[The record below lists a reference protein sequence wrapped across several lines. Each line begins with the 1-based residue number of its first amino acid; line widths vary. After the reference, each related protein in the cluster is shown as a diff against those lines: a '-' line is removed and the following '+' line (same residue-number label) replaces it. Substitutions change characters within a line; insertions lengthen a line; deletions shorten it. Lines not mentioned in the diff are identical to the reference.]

1 MQSGGGGAVSGL
13 TVAIDVGGTKLV
25 GALLDDDGVRHR
37 VERPTPGPPGAADPG
52 SQALRELAAELAAV
66 AGQERADREGV
77 GVTAVGVGCC
87 EYVDGGRLTST
98 EVLAWT
104 EQPGD
109 WLPTLF
115 PGATVVVESDV
126 RCGLMAER
134 RLGAAREVDSAVF
147 VSWGTGLSSA
157 VLLDGR
163 IWSGTRGRAIA
174 LGELPGPLGLN
185 LEGFVSGAGMA
196 ARWGS
201 ATGHAGRD
209 ARALLAAA
217 ESGEPTAQAIAATAG
232 QALAEALSG
241 VAHLLDPAR
250 IVLGGGLGCA
260 DTVARR
266 AVITHWSRLGP
277 PGELVI
283 AELGP
288 DGPLLG
294 AGLAAGWCG

>member
-1 MQSGGGGAVSGL
+1 MPGL
-13 TVAIDVGGTKLV
+13 TIAFDVGGSKLV

-37 VERPTPGPPGAADPG
+37 VERATPGPPGAADPG
-52 SQALRELAAELAAV
+52 SQALRSLAAELAELA
-66 AGQERADREGV
+66 ERAERAAGAEDADR
-77 GVTAVGVGCC
+77 VTAVGLGCC

-104 EQPGD
+104 EQPSD
-109 WLPTLF
+109 WLPTVF
-115 PGATVVVESDV
+115 PGAVVVVESDV
-126 RCGLMAER
+126 RCGLLAER
-134 RLGAAREVDSAVF
+134 RLGAVRDLDSAVF

-157 VLLDGR
+157 LLVDGR
-163 IWSGTRGRAIA
+163 IWPGTRGRAIA
-174 LGELPGPLGLN
+174 LGELPGPLGLD
-185 LEGFVSGAGMA
+185 LEEFCSGAGMA

-201 ATGHAGRD
+201 ATGRGGRD

-217 ESGEPTAQAIAATAG
+217 ESGEPTALAIAATAG
-232 QALAEALSG
+232 QALADALVA

-266 AVITHWSRLGP
+266 ALIRHWSRLGAAA
-277 PGELVI
+277 ELVV

-294 AGLAAGWCG
+294 AGLAAGWRG

>member
-1 MQSGGGGAVSGL
+1 
-13 TVAIDVGGTKLV
+13 V
-25 GALLDDDGVRHR
+25 GALLDAGGIRHR

-52 SQALRELAAELAAV
+52 SSGLRRLAADLAAL
-66 AGQERADREGV
+66 AGGWVRADRPGV
-77 GVTAVGVGCC
+77 DVTAVGLGCC
-87 EYVDGGRLTST
+87 EYVHGGRLTST

-104 EQPGD
+104 EQPAD
-109 WLPTLF
+109 WLPTVF
-115 PGATVVVESDV
+115 PRATVVVESDV
-126 RCGLMAER
+126 RCGLVAER
-134 RLGAAREVDSAVF
+134 RLGAARDVDSAVF

-163 IWSGTRGRAIA
+163 IWPGTRGRAIA

-201 ATGHAGRD
+201 ATGRTGRD

-217 ESGEPTAQAIAATAG
+217 ESSEPTARAIAATAG

-241 VAHLLDPAR
+241 VVHLLDPAR

-266 AVITHWSRLGP
+266 ALTRHWSRLDSP
-277 PGELVI
+277 AELVI

-294 AGLAAGWCG
+294 AGLAAGWRG

>member
-1 MQSGGGGAVSGL
+1 VSGL

-25 GALLDDDGVRHR
+25 GALLDDDGIRHR
-37 VERPTPGPPGAADPG
+37 VELPTPGPPGAADPG
-52 SQALRELAAELAAV
+52 SLSLRRLAADLAGR
-66 AGQERADREGV
+66 AGQESAGRERTDQAGV
-77 GVTAVGVGCC
+77 GVAAVGLGCC
-87 EYVDGGRLTST
+87 EYVDAGRLTST

-104 EQPGD
+104 EQPAD
-109 WLPTLF
+109 WLPTVF
-115 PGATVVVESDV
+115 PGARVVVESDV
-126 RCGLMAER
+126 RCGLLAER
-134 RLGAAREVDSAVF
+134 ASGAARDVDSAVF

-163 IWSGTRGRAIA
+163 IWTGSRGRAIA

-201 ATGHAGRD
+201 ATGRTGRD

-217 ESGEPTAQAIAATAG
+217 DSGEPTAQPIAATAG
-232 QALAEALSG
+232 QALAEALAG
-241 VAHLLDPAR
+241 VVHLLDPAR

-260 DTVARR
+260 DTLARR
-266 AVITHWSRLGP
+266 ALIRHWSRLGVP
-277 PGELVI
+277 AELVI
-283 AELGP
+283 AEQGP

-294 AGLAAGWCG
+294 AGLAAGWRG

>member
-1 MQSGGGGAVSGL
+1 MSGL

-25 GALLDDDGVRHR
+25 GALIDDHGVRHR

-52 SQALRELAAELAAV
+52 SLALRRLAAELAAL
-66 AGQERADREGV
+66 AGQERAGQEGV
-77 GVTAVGVGCC
+77 AVTAVGLGCC
-87 EYVDGGRLTST
+87 EYVDGDRLTST

-104 EQPGD
+104 DQPAD
-109 WLPTLF
+109 WLPAVF

-126 RCGLMAER
+126 RCGLLAER
-134 RLGAAREVDSAVF
+134 RLGAARDVDSAVF

-157 VLLDGR
+157 CCWTAGSGPVPVAGR
-163 IWSGTRGRAIA
+163 SRWVSCRDRSGTISRSSSRGPGWPPVG
-174 LGELPGPLGLN
+174 LGIGRP
-185 LEGFVSGAGMA
+185 
-196 ARWGS
+196 
-201 ATGHAGRD
+201 GRD

-217 ESGEPTAQAIAATAG
+217 ESRESTALAIAATAG

-241 VAHLLDPAR
+241 VVHLLDPAR

-266 AVITHWSRLGP
+266 ALIRQWSRSGDP
-277 PGELVI
+277 AELVI

-294 AGLAAGWCG
+294 AGLAAGWPGAPAGGG